1 MTYGDGGMFD
11 TGDSPTGRPD
21 RASAGE
27 GKRTPSAPLSCPEPI
42 TAEDF
47 LKLEI
52 PPREILLDPW
62 LPAKG
67 LAMIAAPR
75 GIGKTHLAL
84 ATAYAVACGG
94 GFLGWKAPRP
104 RRTLYIDG
112 EMPAIAMQE
121 RLARIAAQADRAEAP
136 FPAGN
141 LSLLL
146 SDNSLNGLPDLSSRK
161 GFADM
166 RRHFDPF
173 DLIILDNLSTLA
185 RSGNENEADSWIFIQ
200 EALLELR
207 RAGKAVLIIHHTGKG
222 GQQRGTSKREDVL
235 DTVILLKRPDDYQPS
250 HGARFVVTFDKA
262 RGFYGD
268 EAAPFEAALDAHTG
282 AWTRKP
288 IADRLTLEIRE
299 LAASGMSQRDIAREL
314 NCGVGTVNRHLKG
327 AEK

>member
-1 MTYGDGGMFD
+1 MFD
-11 TGDSPTGRPD
+11 NNSPSGPPD
-21 RASAGE
+21 QASAGE
-27 GKRTPSAPLSCPEPI
+27 RKRISSVTLSCPEPI

-52 PPREILLDPW
+52 PPRDNILSPW

-84 ATAYAVACGG
+84 VTAYAVACGG
-94 GFLGWKAPRP
+94 GFLGWTAPQP
-104 RRTLYIDG
+104 RRTLYVDG
-112 EMPAIAMQE
+112 EMPAISMQE
-121 RLARIAAQADRAEAP
+121 RLARIAAQADRAKAP

-146 SDNSLNGLPDLSSRK
+146 SDRSVFGLPDLSTRK

-166 RRHFDPF
+166 RPRFDPF
-173 DLIILDNLSTLA
+173 DLIVLDNLSTLV
-185 RSGNENEADSWIFIQ
+185 RSGNENEADGWVIVQ

-207 RAGKAVLIIHHTGKG
+207 RAGKTVLLIHHTGKG

-235 DTVILLKRPDDYQPS
+235 DTVILLKRPEDYQPS
-250 HGARFVVTFDKA
+250 QGARFVVTFDKA

-268 EAAPFEAALDAHTG
+268 EAAPFEAALDPHTG

-314 NCGVGTVNRHLKG
+314 KCGVGTVNRHLKR